1 MWFTCEMKYYSA
13 IKSHEMLIHVS
24 LCINLKNI
32 TLSESIQSQ
41 KTTYYFIQ
49 FIRNVQ
55 NRQTYKDGR

>member
-49 FIRNVQ
+49 FI
-55 NRQTYKDGR
+55 